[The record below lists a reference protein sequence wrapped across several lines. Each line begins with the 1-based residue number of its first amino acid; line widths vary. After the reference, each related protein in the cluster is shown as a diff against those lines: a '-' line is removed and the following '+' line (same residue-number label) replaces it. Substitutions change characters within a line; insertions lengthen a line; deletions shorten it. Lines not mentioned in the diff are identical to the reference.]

1 MDNSLH
7 VLVEARK
14 EYMSQL
20 CNIMAPSMIEV
31 FQALFEEA
39 VKESKNRKPLQQFQK
54 YLKEVQA
61 WNENLARKHAD
72 TITSRCSWF
81 NDLLAAV
88 FVAQTKILSAVRLKS
103 ENKRIQLR
111 VPSAETFIQACY
123 VACAKSLYIDPYIF
137 TEEVSEYD
145 RDCRLTTRFSEQIEA
160 TVRELIPIQEI
171 LKTYMSSASEKDIN
185 LEDFEEGD
193 ALDPEET
200 EDEPAEEEEP
210 EAVEEP
216 VAPEEPMA
224 GDAPEPEEPDEMAL
238 PTEEAPSA
246 PVDAA
251 TPATPAT
258 PGVFENEFRTVPNV
272 PIPQASPAVAAQTED
287 DDEDTFFADA
297 PERRVKKPMY

>member
-137 TEEVSEYD
+137 TEEISEYD
-145 RDCRLTTRFSEQIEA
+145 RDCRLTARFSEQIEA

-193 ALDPEET
+193 TLDPEET
-200 EDEPAEEEEP
+200 EEAEEEAEEPAEEEPTTGE
-210 EAVEEP
+210 EAEAT
-216 VAPEEPMA
+216 APEEPM
-224 GDAPEPEEPDEMAL
+224 EEDEMAV
-238 PTEEAPSA
+238 PTEQAPTAA
-246 PVDAA
+246 PAP
-251 TPATPAT
+251 TPT

-272 PIPQASPAVAAQTED
+272 PIPQASPAVAAPPTGGEGDDD

>member
-72 TITSRCSWF
+72 SITSRCSWF

-137 TEEVSEYD
+137 TEEISEYD
-145 RDCRLTTRFSEQIEA
+145 RDCRLTARFSEQIEA

-193 ALDPEET
+193 TLDPEET
-200 EDEPAEEEEP
+200 EDEPAAEEEP
-210 EAVEEP
+210 TEEPTEEEPAEEPTTAVEEP
-216 VAPEEPMA
+216 TAPEE
-224 GDAPEPEEPDEMAL
+224 DEMAV
-238 PTEEAPSA
+238 PTEQAPTA
-246 PVDAA
+246 PA
-251 TPATPAT
+251 PT

-272 PIPQASPAVAAQTED
+272 PIPQASQSAQADAPTEGED
-287 DDEDTFFADA
+287 DDDDDTFFADA